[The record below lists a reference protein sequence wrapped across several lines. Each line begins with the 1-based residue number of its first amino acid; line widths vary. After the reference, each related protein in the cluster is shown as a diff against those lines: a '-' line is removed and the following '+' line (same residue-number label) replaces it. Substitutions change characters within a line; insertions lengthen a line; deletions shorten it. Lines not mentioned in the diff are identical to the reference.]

1 MGSLAQERWVLG
13 VQNPSQGC
21 MISKEGVSIWNPTRR
36 NRMTARHPIS
46 NKPILNKPD
55 QDGLYTC
62 QYSGL
67 KVKLSDAIFLGPCTP
82 QVNGTY
88 VCHPTATPEFRKSK
102 RAFDAH
108 EANCNTCEHLERIP
122 HEKCKSGLLLGRCHL
137 QSELKFHPDDY
148 MGMLCYK
155 QRPEKKL

>member
-1 MGSLAQERWVLG
+1 MSDIWKG
-13 VQNPSQGC
+13 
-21 MISKEGVSIWNPTRR
+21 EG
-36 NRMTARHPIS
+36 MTARHPIS

-88 VCHPTATPEFRKSK
+88 VCHPTATSEFRKSK

-148 MGMLCYK
+148 MGMFCYK
-155 QRPEKKL
+155 QRPEKT